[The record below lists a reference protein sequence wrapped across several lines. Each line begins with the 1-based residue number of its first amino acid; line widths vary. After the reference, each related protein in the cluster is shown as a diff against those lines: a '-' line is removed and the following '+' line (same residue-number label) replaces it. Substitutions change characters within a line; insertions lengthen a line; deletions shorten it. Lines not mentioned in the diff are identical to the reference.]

1 MTKTIKICD
10 KCGKEVDWLFEIY
23 LMKFKR
29 RRVDYEEND
38 KYDLCTECTK
48 ELVEKYNNFA
58 NSQKEVSF

>member
-1 MTKTIKICD
+1 
-10 KCGKEVDWLFEIY
+10 
-23 LMKFKR
+23 MKFKR

-58 NSQKEVSF
+58 NSKKEVSF